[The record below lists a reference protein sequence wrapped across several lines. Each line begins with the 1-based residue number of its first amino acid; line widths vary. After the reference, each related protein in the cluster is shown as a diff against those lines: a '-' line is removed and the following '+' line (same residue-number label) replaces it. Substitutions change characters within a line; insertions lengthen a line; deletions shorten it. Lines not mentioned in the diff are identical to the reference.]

1 MNGESIFLLIAI
13 PLLTVLLTII
23 LLQRNSSRRA
33 RLEHELEILEL
44 AEKHKMDGENFDA
57 CVEKKFESFSINQE
71 CSFLTHTL
79 FLTQIVFGILVF
91 AGFGWWTLL
100 LVKAGMM
107 PWALLTGVFA
117 LLGLVIPFLVWKTIN
132 YRSQAWQRLKE
143 GTENYSELLAPE
155 PVLRKPAPAVQE
167 KAVAAG
173 EIPEAA
179 PVQRVQPPVVEAVS
193 ITRKTAIPEDSM
205 LRRHFLA
212 KLRAEIEAV
221 YSCSRPTDSMLR
233 RHFDAMID
241 AALEERLGA
250 MNG

>member
-1 MNGESIFLLIAI
+1 MNGESLFLLVAI
-13 PLLTVLLTII
+13 PLLTILLTII
-23 LLQRNSSRRA
+23 ILQRNARRRA
-33 RLEHELEILEL
+33 RLEHELEILAL
-44 AEKHKMDGENFDA
+44 AEKHKIDGENFDA
-57 CVEKKFESFSINQE
+57 YVEQKFASFSINQE

-79 FLTQIVFGILVF
+79 FLVQIVFGILIL
-91 AGFGWWTLL
+91 AGFGWWTLV

-117 LLGLVIPFLVWKTIN
+117 LLGLILPFLVWLTIN
-132 YRSQAWQRLKE
+132 YRSKAWQRLKE
-143 GTENYSELLAPE
+143 GTENYSQLAAPE
-155 PVLRKPAPAVQE
+155 PVMRKPAPAIQE
-167 KAVAAG
+167 KAVVAE

-179 PVQRVQPPVVEAVS
+179 AVQKVQPPVVEAVS

-212 KLRAEIEAV
+212 RLRAEIEAK
-221 YSCSRPTDSMLR
+221 YCSRPTDSMLR

-241 AALEERLGA
+241 AALEERLST